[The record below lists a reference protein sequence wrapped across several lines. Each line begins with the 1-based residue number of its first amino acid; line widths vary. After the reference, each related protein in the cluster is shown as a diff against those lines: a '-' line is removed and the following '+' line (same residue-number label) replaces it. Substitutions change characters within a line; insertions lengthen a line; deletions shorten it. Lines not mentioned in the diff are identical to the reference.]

1 MVEMTVALMVGEW
14 VVLKDDLMVEPMAVT
29 MVDDLDAKMVA

>member
-1 MVEMTVALMVGEW
+1 MVQMMVALIVGEW